1 MIWVTQGSLQN
12 WDENQT
18 LEILV
23 ETFLGKD
30 YSQNENLGRAVNLA
44 LRGNA
49 VNQI

>member
-1 MIWVTQGSLQN
+1 MIWVTQGSLRN
-12 WDENQT
+12 WAENQM

-23 ETFLGKD
+23 ETFSGKD
-30 YSQNENLGRAVNLA
+30 YSQIENLGRAVNLA